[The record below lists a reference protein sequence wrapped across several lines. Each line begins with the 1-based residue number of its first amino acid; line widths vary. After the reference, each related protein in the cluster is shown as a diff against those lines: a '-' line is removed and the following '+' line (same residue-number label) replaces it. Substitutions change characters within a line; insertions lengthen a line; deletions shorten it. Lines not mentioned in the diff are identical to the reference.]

1 MLLKPAPAPAPPSHP
16 GLRARVRAALGER
29 GTPRRLLARNG
40 AWNAAVFLAGAVA
53 AFALRPFVVGSL
65 GDALFGVWSVVAS
78 LTGYMGFA
86 DLGVRPAVVHYVSK
100 HDALGDADALNR
112 YVNSAFVVFA
122 ASGAAILL
130 LTGLAVPMLPAL
142 FDLPAGSVS
151 DARLALSLSGLDVA
165 LSLPLNAYSAVLVGK
180 QRFVVLSQVNLLVL
194 ALKSGA
200 VVFLLSTGHGI
211 VSLAA
216 ANLAGSA
223 LDMGLK
229 SALAFRAE
237 PRLRFAPRL
246 ARRDVAM
253 DLLRYGAF
261 AVLVSLS
268 LL

>member
-100 HDALGDADALNR
+100 H
-112 YVNSAFVVFA
+112 
-122 ASGAAILL
+122 
-130 LTGLAVPMLPAL
+130 
-142 FDLPAGSVS
+142 
-151 DARLALSLSGLDVA
+151 
-165 LSLPLNAYSAVLVGK
+165 
-180 QRFVVLSQVNLLVL
+180 
-194 ALKSGA
+194 
-200 VVFLLSTGHGI
+200 

-268 LL
+268 LLLVWQTDSIVIGALLSLPAVTWFS